1 LEILSDR
8 LIPDTPTPVKIRMP
22 EVGSPLYV
30 KLWIQDRQTR
40 QLLEPPRWLT
50 QFRPDGRDRLETLT
64 EIRLPYGVLEVQI
77 NAICVEVATQRES
90 LKAAIERRLDPA
102 DWADS
107 SQPAA
112 EALTRSS
119 LF

>member
-1 LEILSDR
+1 
-8 LIPDTPTPVKIRMP
+8 MP

-77 NAICVEVATQRES
+77 DAICVEVATQRES

-102 DWADS
+102 DWADVP
-107 SQPAA
+107 QPAA
-112 EALTRSS
+112 EALTRST